1 MAENWCTI
9 ESDPGVFTE
18 VIENF
23 GVEGV
28 QVEEIYDLDPASFA
42 DLAPVYGLVFLFK
55 WKQEEDPRP
64 IMDAASE
71 PDLFFATQV
80 INNACAT
87 QALLS
92 ILMNIPSSQV
102 NLGSTLQEFKSFSS
116 QFPPDLKGLAISNSD
131 TIRRVHNSFSRQ
143 EPFVIE
149 ESKATEK
156 DDVFHFIA
164 YVPFNGKVYELDG
177 LKAGPILL
185 GEGDDWLSVARPAV
199 QARIERYASSEV
211 RFNLMAVIKNRS
223 QVAHENM
230 GHHRQRVERIDSR
243 LALLESSGSLPPV
256 APDESDPEFTLAST
270 LEDLREQQV
279 KEQSAIEGLQRLIE
293 DEDRKFRTWREE
305 NVRRKHNYIPF
316 VMSLLKVLA
325 EKGMLKGMVEA
336 AKKKAADAQAMGGNK
351 VK

>member
-156 DDVFHFIA
+156 VEREGREGGREGTRTLG
-164 YVPFNGKVYELDG
+164 VSRLDS
-177 LKAGPILL
+177 P

-279 KEQSAIEGLQRLIE
+279 KEQSAIEGFQRLIE

-336 AKKKAADAQAMGGNK
+336 AKKKAADAQAVGGNK